1 LFSVHFNTYLSIIE
15 SINSGKI
22 IELLCLSPE
31 ETSMKKLLQFIFIS
45 FVSLAASFA
54 QPSGSFNF
62 TTAIPMGDFKNYNS
76 NVGFGGTMEYFF
88 FSPSERT
95 PYGLGIN
102 MSYVSYGVQLL
113 VSPNSDELGVSLNK
127 ANNFASVH
135 LLFQIASHTGTIR
148 PYVETLF
155 GGSYIFSVTDIGYG
169 SYYPSALWVDDWAW
183 SYGGGIGLKLFATG
197 NPAYNSGS
205 TFIDFKVRYLL
216 STEITYLNRN
226 SVEYYSDGV
235 SYSLSKSKVDMLLV
249 SVGFFFFF

>member
-1 LFSVHFNTYLSIIE
+1 
-15 SINSGKI
+15 
-22 IELLCLSPE
+22 
-31 ETSMKKLLQFIFIS
+31 MKKLLQITFITIT
-45 FVSLAASFA
+45 SLTASFA

-76 NVGFGGTMEYFF
+76 NVGFGGNMEFFF

-113 VSPNSDELGVSLNK
+113 VSPNSDRLGVSLNK

-135 LLFQIASHTGTIR
+135 ILFQIAPHSGTIR

-155 GGSYIFSVTDIGYG
+155 GGSYIFSITDIGYN
-169 SYYPSALWVDDWAW
+169 YYPALLWVDDWAW

-197 NPAYNSGS
+197 NPLFDSGS
-205 TFIDFKVRYLL
+205 TYIDFKVRYLL
-216 STEITYLNRN
+216 STEITYLDRN
-226 SVEYYSDGV
+226 SVEYYEDEV
-235 SYSLSKSKVDMLLV
+235 YYSLSKSTADMLLV
-249 SVGFFFFF
+249 SIGFFFFF